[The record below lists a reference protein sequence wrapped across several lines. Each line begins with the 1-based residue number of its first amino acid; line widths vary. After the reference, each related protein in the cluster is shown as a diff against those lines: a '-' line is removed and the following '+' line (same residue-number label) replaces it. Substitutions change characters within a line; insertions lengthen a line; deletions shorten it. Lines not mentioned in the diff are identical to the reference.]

1 MCNLRLIVE
10 EKGRLIGLR
19 QSTCAL
25 MESLHVPA
33 DVAMDMLKISS
44 EDRVALKESL
54 EKDVYA
60 TTRGTGP

>member
-1 MCNLRLIVE
+1 MCNLSLIVE

-25 MESLHVPA
+25 MESLPA